1 MPNYNVKLPE
11 FDEKL
16 LRDINMSAKSYDVT
30 YYLFKTNKIPRNV
43 TLKYIDALKK
53 KRKVENAACF
63 SSIRYHID
71 KDFNTLVYCLSDIN
85 ITDMSYLTTKEV
97 RRWLRLCKKYG
108 FIDKDISIKFGVK
121 HPYVIIRFDKYTK
134 NQLYVY
140 ICSIRYLVEWP
151 HYVRFVLTL
160 YDAGL
165 PFYSAFV
172 AASRL
177 VINND
182 VHHILTALRYYG
194 ERFSNHKEIFSA
206 KIIVY
211 NLIGLKLFLSD
222 FRKHENKDVYT
233 GSFDCSY
240 KILNIGNA
248 HKIANIEEYVEVK
261 DLFTNELKALAK
273 ANNLDDMKKYL
284 QLFNENRKNYNF
296 IFPGKSKKEV
306 SNA

>member
-1 MPNYNVKLPE
+1 M
-11 FDEKL
+11 
-16 LRDINMSAKSYDVT
+16 
-30 YYLFKTNKIPRNV
+30 
-43 TLKYIDALKK
+43 
-53 KRKVENAACF
+53 
-63 SSIRYHID
+63 
-71 KDFNTLVYCLSDIN
+71 
-85 ITDMSYLTTKEV
+85 
-97 RRWLRLCKKYG
+97 
-108 FIDKDISIKFGVK
+108 
-121 HPYVIIRFDKYTK
+121 
-134 NQLYVY
+134 
-140 ICSIRYLVEWP
+140 VEWP

-248 HKIANIEEYVEVK
+248 HKIANIAEYVEVK